1 MAIPANSAL
10 NRTIGVQDL
19 KFSEIDSA
27 FNNTIKGKGSFT
39 EIRAS
44 GMMLK
49 AWSSLSPQLEEF
61 KIDSDALTAEGHSLF
76 STYESVIPSSLDGV
90 SPNDFSASVSRI
102 IVGTGPSGD
111 LEEWLDSTAD
121 DGLKHFDLTRNG
133 KIDISDTTLHNKM
146 LANGVSLTNDSDL
159 AGWHRYLKLIS
170 GNGTDVR
177 FPGLRP
183 FKVGSLKGNN
193 LHYNE
198 IIKNPVP
205 SIASGYNQKFGY
217 AAAVGSY
224 LGNPY
229 FVIGDPDNFEGG
241 TSTPPHG
248 SVFTFNASGAH
259 LSTITHPSP
268 INGYGFMGEFLAADS
283 DYWCSGVKGYNSN
296 QGRVYVYTITTSTL
310 QRSFTGGATGD
321 LFGAGVA
328 MDQDIVYI
336 AAPGANSGTYGSG
349 TLYAYNYRDGT
360 SLWSVNY
367 PDRNTNL
374 YSGTSHQWG
383 NRIFNWNCL
392 AAGSGYVAISGGWNA
407 VNYGKGTVWVYNAAG
422 TLQYSIDA
430 SDAGLSHANGNNFGA
445 GLLIYKDY
453 LVCSHFDDGLGDNYA
468 CIFTL
473 SSGAFQR
480 KIQNPDTDRADIDG
494 DRFSSRLAAGDDKL
508 FIGAPLDEEEDRTS
522 NLYTGS
528 VYTYDFDGNLL
539 HTFVKDDINL
549 ANADAGAADLGYS
562 LAANDKLAVFGAP
575 EFDSDATSPIDGIA
589 VLFDPRF
596 IDKV

>member
-1 MAIPANSAL
+1 MATPANSSL

-27 FNNTIKGKGSFT
+27 FNNTIKGKGSIT

-44 GMMLK
+44 GMLMAALDLDR
-49 AWSSLSPQLEEF
+49 SQLEGF
-61 KIDSDALTAEGHSLF
+61 TIDSDLITASNH
-76 STYESVIPSSLDGV
+76 TKIIPSVADIAPDTFGSRIAFQTSLTDIYLGL
-90 SPNDFSASVSRI
+90 SPN
-102 IVGTGPSGD
+102 TD
-111 LEEWLDSTAD
+111 LEYWMDSAAD
-121 DGLKHFDLTRNG
+121 DGNPHGDLDGNG
-133 KIDISDTTLHNKM
+133 AVQVADITLWNKM
-146 LANGVSLTNDSDL
+146 YNDGTSITSTSDNE
-159 AGWHRYLKLIS
+159 GWHRFLKLIT
-170 GNGTDVR
+170 GNGSKVSL
-177 FPGLRP
+177 PGLNP
-183 FKVGSLKGNN
+183 FKVSVFKGNN
-193 LHYNE
+193 LHYNT
-198 IIKNPVP
+198 IVKNPVP
-205 SIASGYNQKFGY
+205 SIASGYNQEFGY

-224 LGNPY
+224 NGNPY
-229 FVIGDPDNFEGG
+229 FVIGDPDNWEGG
-241 TSTPPHG
+241 TSAPPHG

-259 LSTITHPSP
+259 LSTIPHPSP

-349 TLYAYNYRDGT
+349 TLYAYNYRTGA

-374 YSGTSHQWG
+374 YSGINHQWG
-383 NRIFNWNCL
+383 NRIENWKCL
-392 AAGSGYVAISGGWNA
+392 AAGSGYVAISGGWNGS
-407 VNYGKGTVWVYNAAG
+407 NGGKGTVWVYNTAG

-445 GLLIYKDY
+445 ELLIYKDY

-473 SSGAFQR
+473 STGAFQR
-480 KIQNPDTDRADIDG
+480 KIQNPDTDRADTNG
-494 DRFSSRLAAGDDKL
+494 DRFSSSLAAGDDKL

-575 EFDSDATSPIDGIA
+575 TFDSDATSPTDGIA